1 MKKTI
6 LFALSACA
14 SPLLADG
21 KRELD
26 AHEHGVGVLNIAME
40 GSDIAMEF
48 HAPGADIVGFEHPAE
63 TAQDHAAIDQAIA
76 LLSQPFDLFSLPSA
90 AKCALI
96 EAEAELEDDEEHDEH
111 DHDEHAHD
119 EHNEHEHEHDHAEH
133 NDHSNSQHTEFHA
146 EYILKCDAPESLTKV
161 TFEYFNI
168 FENALEVEVQIVT
181 SSGAKAFEVTR
192 EKATLDLSG
201 LF

>member
-76 LLSQPFDLFSLPSA
+76 LLSQPFDLFSRVSG
-90 AKCALI
+90 
-96 EAEAELEDDEEHDEH
+96 DEWP
-111 DHDEHAHD
+111 
-119 EHNEHEHEHDHAEH
+119 
-133 NDHSNSQHTEFHA
+133 
-146 EYILKCDAPESLTKV
+146 L
-161 TFEYFNI
+161 
-168 FENALEVEVQIVT
+168 
-181 SSGAKAFEVTR
+181 
-192 EKATLDLSG
+192 
-201 LF
+201 

>member
-1 MKKTI
+1 
-6 LFALSACA
+6 
-14 SPLLADG
+14 
-21 KRELD
+21 
-26 AHEHGVGVLNIAME
+26 ME

-63 TAQDHAAIDQAIA
+63 TAQDHAAIDQAIV

-96 EAEAELEDDEEHDEH
+96 EAEAELEGDEE
-111 DHDEHAHD
+111 HDEHAHD
-119 EHNEHEHEHDHAEH
+119 EHNEHDHAEH

>member
-6 LFALSACA
+6 LFALSACV

-76 LLSQPFDLFSLPSA
+76 LLSQPFDIFSLPSA

-96 EAEAELEDDEEHDEH
+96 EAKAELEGDEEHDEH

-119 EHNEHEHEHDHAEH
+119 EHNEHEHDHAEQ

-192 EKATLDLSG
+192 QKATLDLSG